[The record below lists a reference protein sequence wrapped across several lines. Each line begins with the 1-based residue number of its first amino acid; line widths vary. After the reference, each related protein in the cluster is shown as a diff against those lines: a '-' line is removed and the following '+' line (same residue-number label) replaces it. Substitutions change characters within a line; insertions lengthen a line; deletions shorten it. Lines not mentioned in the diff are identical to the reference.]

1 MKRIYL
7 LYCSDM
13 KNLAVRVAARI
24 DSITLCPIEWKRLP
38 DGYPDLFLPWVGGL
52 HGEHVAFLASFSSP
66 AVIMEQLSVIY
77 EVPRKFVAS
86 FTLVLPYF
94 PTWTS
99 ERREEEGDIA
109 PSFTLARMLSNIPLS
124 RGGPTS
130 LVIFDIHAMQERFYF
145 GDAVL
150 PCFMSGLPQL
160 KNRLRQLPDAHNVT
174 IAFPDEGAWTRLHKQ
189 FKDHDNFPT
198 IVCTKRRGPSGTNCI
213 VQLKEGDPLGR
224 HVVIVDDL
232 VQSGSTLIECR
243 KMLAMRGA
251 ARVSAYATHG
261 VFENRSWVRF
271 NYDNKLGPAHG
282 FAYVWITDSC
292 PKAVGEVSGVPPFE
306 VLSLAA
312 PILEALYISGTNYS
326 KYAPIL

>member
-1 MKRIYL
+1 MK
-7 LYCSDM
+7 D
-13 KNLAVRVAARI
+13 LALRVASRF

-38 DGYPDLFLPWVGGL
+38 DGYPDLFLPWVGAL

-77 EVPRKFVAS
+77 EVPRKFAAS

-99 ERREEEGDIA
+99 GRREEEGDIA
-109 PSFTLARMLSNIPLS
+109 PSFTLARMLSNTPLS

-150 PCFMSGLPQL
+150 PCFMSGLPL
-160 KNRLRQLPDAHNVT
+160 LRNRLRELPDAHNVT

-189 FKDHDNFPT
+189 FKDHNGFPT
-198 IVCTKRRGPSGTNCI
+198 IVCTKRRGPSGTDCI
-213 VQLKEGDPLGR
+213 VDLREGNPRGR

-232 VQSGSTLIECR
+232 VQSGNTMIACL
-243 KMLAMRGA
+243 KMLAIQGA
-251 ARVSAYATHG
+251 AKVSAYATHG
-261 VFENRSWVRF
+261 VFQDRSWERF
-271 NYDNKLGPAHG
+271 HFDNKLGPAHG
-282 FAYVWITDSC
+282 FSHVWITDSC
-292 PKAVGEVSGVPPFE
+292 PKAAKEVSGVLPFE
-306 VLSLAA
+306 ILSLAD

-326 KYAPIL
+326 KYVL